1 MNLFFGKKNGRYYA
15 EQKSKRKVREAD
27 ASAL

>member
-1 MNLFFGKKNGRYYA
+1 MNLFFGKRKGRFYA